1 MGRKSVMGTEEKKS
15 DWRGLEGSVLGKM
28 LHNSYVVTGPPLETK
43 SAAGRIGQPSGHEG
57 KSNHIRNH

>member
-43 SAAGRIGQPSGHEG
+43 SAAGRIGHTAQWP
-57 KSNHIRNH
+57 